1 MKVNDFCRAKGACF
15 ISCDARGV
23 FAYAFCDF
31 GEAFTVTDVDGNQA
45 ASCVVSSVTKDAIG
59 LVTVMDDQR
68 HNLVTGDVV
77 TFNSIQGMS
86 EVRPTNAGFVF
97 FSWFVHVRKMP
108 LIRFFFRRHFRSRRP
123 YRWRFKLTSACAV
136 IERNTIRKG
145 RRFSGGGGGGYVC

>member
-1 MKVNDFCRAKGACF
+1 MSVASGEVTEALLTSFQVVVMIDASLDEQLRVNDICHSAGVCY

-31 GEAFTVTDVDGNQA
+31 GDAFVVSDVDGNQA
-45 ASCVVSSVTKDAIG
+45 SSCVVSSVTKDAIG

-86 EVRPTNAGFVF
+86 EV
-97 FSWFVHVRKMP
+97 
-108 LIRFFFRRHFRSRRP
+108 
-123 YRWRFKLTSACAV
+123 
-136 IERNTIRKG
+136 
-145 RRFSGGGGGGYVC
+145 

>member
-1 MKVNDFCRAKGACF
+1 MCLNPFPCLGFFLSRQVSTVSGTVTEAMVSSFQVVVMIDATLEEQLRVNDLCHSKGVCF

-31 GEAFTVTDVDGNQA
+31 GDAFVVSDVDGNQA

-77 TFNSIQGMS
+77 TFNSIQGMT
-86 EVRPTNAGFVF
+86 EVWCVICYSSTC
-97 FSWFVHVRKMP
+97 
-108 LIRFFFRRHFRSRRP
+108 
-123 YRWRFKLTSACAV
+123 CAV
-136 IERNTIRKG
+136 LCCAK
-145 RRFSGGGGGGYVC
+145 

>member
-1 MKVNDFCRAKGACF
+1 VSGEVNEDLLSSFQVVVMINATLDEQLRVNDLCHKKGVCY

-31 GEAFTVTDVDGNQA
+31 GDAFVVSDVDGNQA

-77 TFNSIQGMS
+77 TFNSVQGMT
-86 EVRPTNAGFVF
+86 EVSMISNFRKIKHILAAPGVSDHPYTKYGVAVCRK
-97 FSWFVHVRKMP
+97 FSRIW
-108 LIRFFFRRHFRSRRP
+108 
-123 YRWRFKLTSACAV
+123 
-136 IERNTIRKG
+136 
-145 RRFSGGGGGGYVC
+145 